1 MKRCAIRGCRTS
13 RRHSVS
19 APCASEGGM
28 QTACAPAA
36 AVAAALFPAATV
48 EESSSRRRRGL
59 LLLLLLVLLL
69 LLLVLLLLLRRCL
82 LVAPAS
88 CAGGPCALV
97 QSDSKWSR
105 QAAPAA
111 GLSNTSS
118 SGTWS
123 L

>member
-69 LLLVLLLLLRRCL
+69 LLRRCL